1 MSVVIAAIIWDHYYG
16 SCMWDHSEAGQGE
29 ARWETR
35 KQGEGVCMAHQCSL
49 QGVSAYLP
57 KSQPDKAFLSSGA
70 CFPPPSSFPSVYSYG
85 MLAVC
90 QGLYEVWGYTEMS
103 QSLISNLGI
112 ICNAIQYAEE
122 VLVVTGW
129 WG

>member
-1 MSVVIAAIIWDHYYG
+1 
-16 SCMWDHSEAGQGE
+16 
-29 ARWETR
+29 
-35 KQGEGVCMAHQCSL
+35 MAHQCSL

-57 KSQPDKAFLSSGA
+57 KSQPDEAFPSSGA

-112 ICNAIQYAEE
+112 ICNAIQCAEE